1 MNYGLYLSAS
11 GLLVNR
17 HIQDVVA
24 NNIAN
29 ANTIGFKP
37 DMPIIRQRLPERIE
51 DGLSLDN
58 PNRLLENLGG
68 GSLLNPTVTLF
79 RDGALRQTGNPLDL
93 AVRGE
98 GFFTLSSGNS
108 TNSNR
113 LRFTRDGAMSID
125 NNGFLIH
132 SGSGMRVLDDNDRPI
147 QVDPTRGEVRIESD
161 GRVKQGEITVARIQ
175 LITVADLQSFEK
187 EGSNT
192 FRLGNTQQNSR
203 LPATGVISQGW
214 LETSAVDP
222 MQSLMELNRTTAA
235 VTANAQMIRYQD
247 ELMNSAINRLGR
259 FV

>member
-17 HIQDVVA
+17 HMQDVVS

-29 ANTIGFKP
+29 VNTVGFKP
-37 DMPIIRQRLPERIE
+37 DMPIIRQREPERLE
-51 DGLSLDN
+51 DNLSLDD

-98 GFFTLSSGNS
+98 GFFTLSSGATANS
-108 TNSNR
+108 TR

-125 NNGFLIH
+125 NNGMLVH
-132 SGSGMRVLDDNDRPI
+132 SGSGMRVLDENDRPI
-147 QVDPTRGEVRIESD
+147 EVDPTRGDVRIESD
-161 GRVKQGEITVARIQ
+161 GSVKQGNTTVARIQ
-175 LITVADLQSFEK
+175 LITIADLQAFEK
-187 EGSNT
+187 EGANT
-192 FRLGNTQQNSR
+192 FRLGNTEQNSR
-203 LPATGVISQGW
+203 LPASGSISQGW

-235 VTANAQMIRYQD
+235 VSANAQMIRYQD